1 LFTDASRTSR
11 ILQRRLARTPDRLR
25 ERARDESGFGL
36 IEILVVILIIG
47 VLAAIALPS
56 LLSQKSKAYD
66 AAAKELVHSAAV
78 TAETIA
84 TDNNG
89 EYTKVTKAELNKYE
103 PAIQTAAGGGNAY
116 ISAIGTP
123 SANSYNVTAT
133 AANTGDEFTIK
144 REASGSVI
152 RTCMSKGSKTG
163 CSGGET
169 SSW

>member
-1 LFTDASRTSR
+1 M
-11 ILQRRLARTPDRLR
+11 
-25 ERARDESGFGL
+25 RDESGFGL
-36 IEILVVILIIG
+36 IELLVVILIIG

-84 TDNNG
+84 TDNDG

-103 PAIQTAAGGGNAY
+103 PAIQIAAGGGNAY
-116 ISAIGTP
+116 ISATGAP
-123 SANSYNVTAT
+123 SANSYSVTAT
-133 AANTGDEFTIK
+133 AATTGDEFTIK
-144 REASGSVI
+144 REANGSVS
-152 RTCMSKGSKTG
+152 RMCVSKVSKTG
-163 CSGGET
+163 CSGGAT